1 MYGWIANPSRRG
13 PSGRFIAGY
22 RANPSLPKRV
32 QELVRLG
39 ATEAAAKRLHR
50 RMSAVAGGADP
61 EAVDA
66 VLEDI
71 NVAIGGYGVEAIEGD
86 WHDRYYQNIVAL
98 YVNKGDSYVGTV
110 LYNATTNRFVITSVG
125 DFVER
130 NGRRL
135 GVE

>member
-1 MYGWIANPSRRG
+1 M
-13 PSGRFIAGY
+13 
-22 RANPSLPKRV
+22 

-66 VLEDI
+66 VLEDV
-71 NVAIGGYGVEAIEGD
+71 NVAIGGYGVEAIEGG

-98 YVNKGDSYVGTV
+98 YVNRGDSYAGTV